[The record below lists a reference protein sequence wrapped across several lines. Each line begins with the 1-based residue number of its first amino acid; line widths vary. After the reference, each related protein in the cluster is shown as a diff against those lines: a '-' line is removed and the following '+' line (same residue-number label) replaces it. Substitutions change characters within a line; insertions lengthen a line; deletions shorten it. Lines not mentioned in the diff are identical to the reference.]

1 MTTPNNIKTTENFK
15 PQFLSASKVAQI
27 MGVSRGHIYD
37 LVKAKEMPSSKLGGK
52 IIIPVSYLE
61 EEYGVAI

>member
-1 MTTPNNIKTTENFK
+1 MTTQNNIKTTEFK

-52 IIIPVSYLE
+52 IIIPIAYLE
-61 EEYGVAI
+61 ETYGVAL

>member
-1 MTTPNNIKTTENFK
+1 MTTQNNRKTTENFK

-37 LVKAKEMPSSKLGGK
+37 LVKAKEMPSSKLGNK
-52 IIIPVSYLE
+52 IIIPIAYLE
-61 EEYGVAI
+61 ETYGVAL